1 ARLQRELVREE
12 VADDVHADGERG
24 KEPEGPAADCGSDR
38 EEQAGEARD
47 QQPRTQMGRETGS
60 GDVHWESPVRLI
72 DDDQPKVSPAR
83 FVGGRRA
90 RAMMAVLT
98 SSARS
103 GIVPLGTRD
112 GTDQDGAT
120 TGGASGGAS
129 VSAASAAW

>member
-1 ARLQRELVREE
+1 MPTASAAKSQSAPPPIAAPIAKSRPVRPAISSHVRRWVEKR
-12 VADDVHADGERG
+12 VAV
-24 KEPEGPAADCGSDR
+24 
-38 EEQAGEARD
+38 
-47 QQPRTQMGRETGS
+47 MFM
-60 GDVHWESPVRLI
+60 WESPVRLI

-90 RAMMAVLT
+90 RAMVAVLT

-120 TGGASGGAS
+120 TGGASGDTSA
-129 VSAASAAW
+129 SAASAAW